1 METEHWSRETVVR
14 EISRLQEEGED
25 LRHSIM
31 SANQQR
37 LVSAAVRY
45 YGSWGAAVTAAG
57 IDYAAIRKQ
66 SQEARSAKVTK
77 WSMDTIGAKIRTLV
91 DAGES
96 LSAANVRQNHPALF
110 SAAVSPR
117 YYGSWRDAL
126 TSQGLN
132 YDEIL
137 TTQRS
142 CSKAPRDAR
151 GTRIVMRRMQVLG
164 EMAKELSAEQAKA
177 RYPRLYEKA
186 ANHFESWDA
195 AVEAAFKPRE
205 RPDNRF

>member
-14 EISRLQEEGED
+14 EILRLQEAGED
-25 LRHSIM
+25 LRHSVM

-57 IDYAAIRKQ
+57 IDYATIRKQ

-77 WSMDTIGAKIRTLV
+77 WSLETIADEIKKLI
-91 DAGES
+91 DANEN
-96 LSAANVRQNHPALF
+96 LAAANVRQQHPALF

-126 TSQGLN
+126 TQQGVN

-137 TTQRS
+137 TTQRNS
-142 CSKAPRDAR
+142 SRAPKDAR
-151 GTRIVMRRMQVLG
+151 GTRIVLRRMQVIG
-164 EMAKELSAEQAKA
+164 EVVKELTADQAKA

-186 ANHFESWDA
+186 TAHFESWDA
-195 AVEAAFKPRE
+195 AVDTAF
-205 RPDNRF
+205 RPKETK